1 MWYKESGQNLNFHEI
16 LCYLKKVEKNLNLH
30 GIVDNLKKVDK
41 ILTEPRDTMLH
52 KESEQNFNFMRYY
65 VHKEGGQ
72 DLNLHEI
79 LCNLKKVDKT
89 LTLMWHYLS

>member
-1 MWYKESGQNLNFHEI
+1 MLPKEGG
-16 LCYLKKVEKNLNLH
+16 KNLNLH
-30 GIVDNLKKVDK
+30 GILDNLKKADK

-52 KESEQNFNFMRYY
+52 KESGQNFNFMRYY

-79 LCNLKKVDKT
+79 LCNLKMVDKT
-89 LTLMWHYLS
+89 LTLMRHYLT